1 MLGTVL
7 GILQILALFV
17 LTTTLLG
24 KYYSY
29 LRCGS

>member
-24 KYYSY
+24 KYY